1 MKKIYRLTA
10 VLICMIL
17 MFGLVGCKK
26 VNIISEN
33 QPDKYIDAYY
43 EFLSDQKQGFVAIDL
58 RNLNEEYAK
67 GHLKGF
73 ISYTYY
79 KTRNSGETDAEYEK
93 RMSENFRSWIKYN
106 YSTSLTIFLV
116 DNDGKLAKQEAAKLL
131 NQKYKKIYVFEG
143 GYDLLS
149 QSAKGIVEIVTGTA
163 DCGC

>member
-1 MKKIYRLTA
+1 MKKIYKLITL
-10 VLICMIL
+10 LICITM
-17 MFGLVGCKK
+17 MFGLAGCKK
-26 VNIISEN
+26 VNVISEN
-33 QPDKYIDAYY
+33 QADKYIDAYY

-58 RNLNEEYAK
+58 RDLNDEYAK

-79 KTRNSGETDAEYEK
+79 KTRNSGETDADYEK
-93 RMSENFRSWIKYN
+93 RMSENFRSWVKYN
-106 YSTSLTIFLV
+106 YSTSLTIFLI
-116 DNDGKLAKQEAAKLL
+116 DSDGLLAKQEAVKLL

-149 QSAKGIVEIVTGTA
+149 QSAVGIVEIITGTD